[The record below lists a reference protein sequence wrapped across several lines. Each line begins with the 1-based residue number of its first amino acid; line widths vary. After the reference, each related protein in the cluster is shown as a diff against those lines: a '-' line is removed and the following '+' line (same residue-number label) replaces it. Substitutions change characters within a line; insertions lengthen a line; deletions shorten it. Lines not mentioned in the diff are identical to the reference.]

1 MGGVRCTGSRS
12 PDAASI
18 SQETELLFDLQLK
31 DAKGAVVTLAR
42 SGVDGSPKLRVLLD
56 VTRESD

>member
-18 SQETELLFDLQLK
+18 SQETELFYDLQLQ
-31 DAKGAVVTLAR
+31 DAEGAIVTLAR

-56 VTRESD
+56 VTRGVD

>member
-18 SQETELLFDLQLK
+18 SQETELFYDLQLQ
-31 DAKGAVVTLAR
+31 DAEGAIVTLAR
-42 SGVDGSPKLRVLLD
+42 SGVDDVPKL
-56 VTRESD
+56 